1 MAEIIETTIESSID
15 RCTGNVASSATHR
28 SNYRPLFHSLSNHA
42 YRRVRQKINEGRR
55 EGGSSHDLEKA
66 GQIEKGTSKR
76 EKGGLRGGSVETRH
90 SIGKLVSGANQFQCI
105 RERSAPDLQMATRN
119 ISEQVRSLTKKP
131 FLSSLVHEEIRD
143 VLEQNEIYR
152 KRWLLKCICIFF
164 LINVSFLLR
173 YYGWNSINWMIYRV

>member
-1 MAEIIETTIESSID
+1 MAEIIETTIESSMD

-55 EGGSSHDLEKA
+55 EGGSSRDLEKA

-90 SIGKLVSGANQFQCI
+90 SIGKLVSGANQFRCI
-105 RERSAPDLQMATRN
+105 RERSAPDHCKWRHAT
-119 ISEQVRSLTKKP
+119 
-131 FLSSLVHEEIRD
+131 FLS
-143 VLEQNEIYR
+143 
-152 KRWLLKCICIFF
+152 KC
-164 LINVSFLLR
+164 
-173 YYGWNSINWMIYRV
+173 